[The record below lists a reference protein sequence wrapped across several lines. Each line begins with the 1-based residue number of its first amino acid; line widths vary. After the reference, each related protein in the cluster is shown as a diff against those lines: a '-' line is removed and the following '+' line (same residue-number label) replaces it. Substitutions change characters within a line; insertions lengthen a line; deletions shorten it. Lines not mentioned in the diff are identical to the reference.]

1 VTRSSNVRRTY
12 LRVVNPSPLLV
23 TRSGLLRSPSSDS
36 DSNISFA
43 SCAENMNLCQSILLP
58 AEVDGN
64 DSMKE
69 GKVSLRLESA
79 SGQIVVAND
88 PA

>member
-1 VTRSSNVRRTY
+1 
-12 LRVVNPSPLLV
+12 
-23 TRSGLLRSPSSDS
+23 
-36 DSNISFA
+36 
-43 SCAENMNLCQSILLP
+43 MNLCQSILLP